1 MVDVVTRR
9 VRRRASLLGGR
20 EGRRLIPDRIMFER
34 FTAEARRVIFFARYE
49 ASQYGSP
56 YIETEH
62 LLLGL
67 LRENKALE
75 KMYLGHGNVGAE
87 IRAEIEQHIT
97 RRGRISTSVEVP
109 LTAESKGVLHL
120 AAEESERLGHR
131 HIGTEHVLLG
141 LLGTE
146 GSFAARLLEA
156 RGLTAVALRD
166 RLAKT
171 PGAGDISVKIEQ
183 DPNARL
189 KLDSF
194 LAGLKSHKAEELL
207 EFFAQNAQF
216 IDVFGKRWN
225 REEIF
230 KGFETLFAPY
240 AKKNAAPLVEETLAV
255 ERGFFVA
262 TVVWK
267 NAILASMQ
275 RTWIHRMSVV
285 LIREPEDWRI
295 LLMHVTAVQPL

>member
-1 MVDVVTRR
+1 M
-9 VRRRASLLGGR
+9 GR
-20 EGRRLIPDRIMFER
+20 EGRRLTYDRIMFER
-34 FTAEARRVIFFARYE
+34 YTQKARRVIFFARYE
-49 ASQYGSP
+49 ASEYGSP

-75 KMYLGHGNVGAE
+75 QMYLGQGDVQAE

-97 RRGRISTSVEVP
+97 RRERISTSVEMP
-109 LTAESKGVLHL
+109 LTVESKGVLDL
-120 AAEESERLGHR
+120 AGEEAERLGHR

-146 GSFAARLLEA
+146 GSFAARLLQA
-156 RGLTAVALRD
+156 RGLTAVAVRE

-171 PGAGDISVKIEQ
+171 PGPGGVSVKTEHE
-183 DPNARL
+183 PSARL

-194 LAGLKSHKAEELL
+194 LAGLKWHKAEELF

-240 AKKNAAPLVEETLAV
+240 AKKNAAPLVEETLADAS
-255 ERGFFVA
+255 GLFVA
-262 TVVWK
+262 TVLWK

-285 LIREPEDWRI
+285 LIREREDWRI